1 MRAVFIRFI
10 DCEGPGI
17 LEPLL
22 REKGYRISYHNAYDS
37 RVQLMP
43 EIHLNFDIIV
53 MLGGPQSVA
62 DPDKQEFFKPYY
74 EIVENVIALPN
85 KKLIG
90 VCLGSQIIARA
101 LGANVRPG
109 TKGPETGFSELQIL
123 KPAHPVF
130 SGVEGESLLAFHLH
144 EDIFDIPVGAD
155 HLLASEFYA
164 NQMFSYKNK
173 VFAFQTHLEPT
184 LGMLQVWQNVHKEFI
199 AKGNGDFSELET
211 KQQTMEK
218 SAKIIFRNIINL

>member
-1 MRAVFIRFI
+1 MRAVLIRFI

-17 LEPLL
+17 LEPIL
-22 REKGYRISYHNAYDS
+22 REKGYRISYHNAYDP
-37 RVQLMP
+37 RVRLMP
-43 EIHLNFDIIV
+43 EIHLNFDLIV

-74 EIVENVIALPN
+74 EIVENVAIMPK

-90 VCLGSQIIARA
+90 ICLGSQIIARA

-109 TKGPETGFSELQIL
+109 TKGPETGFSDLQIL
-123 KPAHPVF
+123 KPEHPIF
-130 SGVEGESLLAFHLH
+130 SGLNGDSVLAFHLH
-144 EDIFDIPVGAD
+144 EDIFDIPVGAE

-173 VFAFQTHLEPT
+173 IFAFQTHLEPT
-184 LGMLQVWQNVHKEFI
+184 LGMLHVWQNVHKEFI
-199 AKGNGDFSELET
+199 AKGNGDFSDLET
-211 KQQTMEK
+211 KQKTMEE

>member
-22 REKGYRISYHNAYDS
+22 REKGYRISYHNAYDT

-43 EIHLNFDIIV
+43 EIHLNFDLIV

-130 SGVEGESLLAFHLH
+130 SGVEGESILAFHLH

-199 AKGNGDFSELET
+199 AKGNGDFSDLET

>member
-1 MRAVFIRFI
+1 MRAVIIRFI

-17 LEPLL
+17 IEPIL
-22 REKGYRISYHNAYDS
+22 REKGYRVSYHNAYDS
-37 RVQLMP
+37 RVHLMP
-43 EIHLNFDIIV
+43 EIHLNFDLIV

-62 DPDKQEFFKPYY
+62 DPTKQDFFKPYY
-74 EIVENVIALPN
+74 EIVENVAALSN

-123 KPAHPVF
+123 KPEHPVF
-130 SGVEGESLLAFHLH
+130 KGINSESILAFHLH
-144 EDIFDIPVGAD
+144 EDIFDIPVGAE

-173 VFAFQTHLEPT
+173 IFAFQTHLEPT
-184 LGMLQVWQNVHKEFI
+184 LGMLQVWQNVHNEFI
-199 AKGNGDFSELET
+199 AKGTGDFSDLEP
-211 KQQTMEK
+211 KQKIMEE
-218 SAKIIFRNIINL
+218 SAKILFRNIINL

>member
-1 MRAVFIRFI
+1 MRAVIIRFI

-17 LEPLL
+17 LEPIL
-22 REKGYRISYHNAYDS
+22 REKGYRISYQNAFDS

-43 EIHLNFDIIV
+43 EIHLNFDLII

-62 DPDKQEFFKPYY
+62 DPDEQEFFKPYY
-74 EIVENVIALPN
+74 EIVENVAVLPN

-90 VCLGSQIIARA
+90 ICLGSQIIARA

-109 TKGPETGFSELQIL
+109 TKGPETGFSDLQIL
-123 KPAHPVF
+123 KPEHPIF
-130 SGVEGESLLAFHLH
+130 SGLNIESILAFHLH
-144 EDIFDIPVGAD
+144 EDIFDIPVGAE

-173 VFAFQTHLEPT
+173 IFAFQTHLEPT
-184 LGMLQVWQNVHKEFI
+184 LEMLDVWQNVHKEFI
-199 AKGNGDFSELET
+199 AKGTGDFSNLKS
-211 KQQTMEK
+211 KQKTMEE
-218 SAKIIFRNIINL
+218 SAKILFRNIINL

>member
-43 EIHLNFDIIV
+43 EIHLNFDLIV

-74 EIVENVIALPN
+74 DIVENVIALPN

-123 KPAHPVF
+123 NPAHPVF
-130 SGVEGESLLAFHLH
+130 SGIQGESILAFHLH

-199 AKGNGDFSELET
+199 AKGNGDFSDLET

>member
-17 LEPLL
+17 LESLL

-123 KPAHPVF
+123 KPEHPVF
-130 SGVEGESLLAFHLH
+130 SGVEGDSILAFHLH

>member
-22 REKGYRISYHNAYDS
+22 REAGYRISYQNAYD
-37 RVQLMP
+37 RRIHLMP
-43 EIHLNFDIIV
+43 EIHLNFDLIV

-62 DPDKQEFFKPYY
+62 DPKEQEFFKPYY
-74 EIVENVIALPN
+74 DIVENVVALPN

-90 VCLGSQIIARA
+90 ICLGSQIIAKA

-123 KPAHPVF
+123 KPEHPIF
-130 SGVEGESLLAFHLH
+130 SGIQKDSVLAFHLH
-144 EDIFDIPVGAD
+144 EDIFDIPVGAE
-155 HLLASEFYA
+155 HLLASDFYA
-164 NQMFSYKNK
+164 NQMFAYKNR

-184 LGMLQVWQNVHKEFI
+184 LEMLNVWQSVHKDFI
-199 AKGNGDFSELET
+199 AKGNGDFSEIANKQKVMAET
-211 KQQTMEK
+211 
-218 SAKIIFRNIINL
+218 AKTIFRNIIKL

>member
-1 MRAVFIRFI
+1 MRAVCIRFI

-22 REKGYRISYHNAYDS
+22 REKGYRISYHNAYDP
-37 RVQLMP
+37 RIQLMP
-43 EIHLNFDIIV
+43 EIHLNFDLII

-74 EIVENVIALPN
+74 EIVENVVALPN

-90 VCLGSQIIARA
+90 ICLGSQIIAHA
-101 LGANVRPG
+101 LGANVRQG
-109 TKGPETGFSELQIL
+109 TKGPETGFSDLQIL
-123 KPAHPVF
+123 KPEHPIF
-130 SGVEGESLLAFHLH
+130 SGLNGESLLAFHLH

-173 VFAFQTHLEPT
+173 VFAFQTHIEPT
-184 LGMLQVWQNVHKEFI
+184 LGMLNVWQNVHKEFI
-199 AKGNGDFSELET
+199 AKGNGDFTDMLS

-218 SAKIIFRNIINL
+218 NAKIIFRNIINL